1 MDDRKKICDAWGMTE
16 VAVETRMDALRKRLV
31 KAVKV
36 DGVVTYQ
43 DLSEAIGKNPTF
55 VQQFVTKKSP
65 KRLYDEHYDKIVS
78 ILDAKGRASS
88 ETPTGAPGAENP
100 HLRQAFERL
109 VKYPALHD
117 KVISYVEFEI
127 HRYETEREKATKPAS

>member
-1 MDDRKKICDAWGMTE
+1 MSMSE
-16 VAVETRMDALRKRLV
+16 LAVETRMDALRKRLV

-65 KRLYDEHYDKIVS
+65 KRLYDEHYDKIIS

-88 ETPTGAPGAENP
+88 ETSASAPGADNP
-100 HLRQAFERL
+100 LLRQAFERL
-109 VKYPALHD
+109 AKYPDLHD
-117 KVISYVEFEI
+117 KIISYVEFEI
-127 HRYETEREKATKPAS
+127 HRYETNLEKATKPAS